1 MPGALIYFWYLNG
14 GVLIQGAKK
23 VGFTACQSG
32 KLLLVCTSPTVFK
45 VAQKKF
51 YMSSTDCSSSVF
63 EFPPPP
69 QKKTTCPLDKFRTR
83 FTSPIEKSTS
93 PRLLDTTSF
102 ARCLLETGSLFTTG
116 CLFLFWETTECSK
129 QNFNI
134 YWQRNDNSNCNC
146 NSNKYTVNVQL
157 MWGNFSL
164 FLCR

>member
-1 MPGALIYFWYLNG
+1 MPQALIFFWYLNG

-23 VGFTACQSG
+23 VGFTACHSG
-32 KLLLVCTSPTVFK
+32 QLLLVCTSPRVFK

-51 YMSSTDCSSSVF
+51 SWAALITVLLYLN
-63 EFPPPP
+63 FPP
-69 QKKTTCPLDKFRTR
+69 KKTTCPSDKLRTG

-93 PRLLDTTSF
+93 PGLSDTTSF
-102 ARCLLETGSLFTTG
+102 ARCLLETGSLFRTG
-116 CLFLFWETTECSK
+116 RLFLFWETTECSK

-134 YWQRNDNSNCNC
+134 YWQRNNNSNC
-146 NSNKYTVNVQL
+146 NSNKYMVNVQL